1 MGNIIKSLNW
11 RYATKK
17 FDQAKKLSAQQL
29 QVLLESLRL
38 SPSSFGLQPW
48 KFIVVSN
55 PEIREKLRAAAWDQ
69 AQVSE
74 SPELIVLAIKKNID
88 NALVDEFIASVSR
101 IRGVATEEL
110 QSYSEMLKGFIKD
123 KSAEALRD
131 WATKQLYLSLGVL
144 ITVGAHEG
152 IDIAPMEGFDPKRFD
167 EILELEKLGLE
178 SRVIAGVG
186 FRAKGDSYATEPKVR
201 FPMEEIVI
209 RCS

>member
-1 MGNIIKSLNW
+1 MGNIIESLNW

-55 PEIREKLRAAAWDQ
+55 PEIREKLRAVAWDQ

-74 SPELIVLAIKKNID
+74 ASELIVFAIRKNID
-88 NALVDEFIASVSR
+88 NALVDEFINSISKIRAAPVS
-101 IRGVATEEL
+101 EL
-110 QSYSEMLKGFIKD
+110 QGQSGMLKGFIKD

-152 IDIAPMEGFDPKRFD
+152 IDIAPMEGFNPKKFD
-167 EILELEKLGLE
+167 EILGLEKLGLE

-186 FRAKGDSYATEPKVR
+186 FRDKDDPHATEPKVR